1 MERANTIL
9 SGGTVVTMNQ
19 QFDIVRDGAVVISGN
34 KITAVG
40 ERAAILSQYEAD
52 EIVDCSGQYILP
64 GLVNAHTHVPMT
76 LLRGLAD
83 DLRLDVWLM
92 GYCMPTE
99 REFVTPEFCQL
110 GTGLACAEMIR
121 SGITS
126 FADMYYFEK
135 DVARATASAGM
146 RGVLGETILKFPA
159 PDAETYEHSLAYA
172 VEFIKEWKG
181 HPLITPALAPHAPYS
196 TTQDMLRECV
206 NVALEHDVPVL
217 IHIAETKLE
226 QDDSVAI
233 HGQTVVP
240 WVEETGLFKA
250 KVLAAHCVHINQG
263 EMRILREHKT
273 TVAHCPTSNLKLAA
287 GIAPV
292 AQMLNERLTVGIG
305 TDGPAS
311 NNDLD
316 MIEEVRLAAILAKT
330 AANDPTAVPARQAL
344 LMATRMGAKALF
356 MDDVGSLESGKLAD
370 VITIDAGPVHNMPQ
384 FDRDPNAIYSRIV
397 YASKSS
403 DVRHVICNGDWLMRD
418 RNLLTIDE
426 AALLQAAAEYAVK
439 VDGFLAVREK
449 DILRKLLAIGGLEQG
464 ESFEVQVKAI
474 LKDEHDLKNLLQ
486 HSDVEIVKSVHYR
499 QYDTYF
505 LFDDPAAGR
514 VRYREDDMLDEHG
527 NVKSVRSRLTYTTTT
542 KERDFHS
549 AVVLSRSRFISKADR
564 PLRFYREYFQP
575 HQERELQ
582 KDRRRWH
589 ILYQGVLFYVNL
601 DRVIKPDLNEVFVE
615 IKSRTWS
622 LSDAENKADRIK
634 RMLDFI
640 GIGETQIIRMEY
652 LEFHKMHS

>member
-135 DVARATASAGM
+135 DVAQATASAGM

-474 LKDEHDLKNLLQ
+474 LKDEHDLENLLQ

-514 VRYREDDMLDEHG
+514 VRYREDDMLDEQG

>member
-1 MERANTIL
+1 
-9 SGGTVVTMNQ
+9 
-19 QFDIVRDGAVVISGN
+19 
-34 KITAVG
+34 
-40 ERAAILSQYEAD
+40 
-52 EIVDCSGQYILP
+52 
-64 GLVNAHTHVPMT
+64 
-76 LLRGLAD
+76 
-83 DLRLDVWLM
+83 
-92 GYCMPTE
+92 
-99 REFVTPEFCQL
+99 
-110 GTGLACAEMIR
+110 
-121 SGITS
+121 
-126 FADMYYFEK
+126 
-135 DVARATASAGM
+135 
-146 RGVLGETILKFPA
+146 
-159 PDAETYEHSLAYA
+159 
-172 VEFIKEWKG
+172 
-181 HPLITPALAPHAPYS
+181 
-196 TTQDMLRECV
+196 
-206 NVALEHDVPVL
+206 
-217 IHIAETKLE
+217 
-226 QDDSVAI
+226 
-233 HGQTVVP
+233 
-240 WVEETGLFKA
+240 
-250 KVLAAHCVHINQG
+250 
-263 EMRILREHKT
+263 
-273 TVAHCPTSNLKLAA
+273 
-287 GIAPV
+287 
-292 AQMLNERLTVGIG
+292 
-305 TDGPAS
+305 
-311 NNDLD
+311 
-316 MIEEVRLAAILAKT
+316 
-330 AANDPTAVPARQAL
+330 
-344 LMATRMGAKALF
+344 MGAKALF
-356 MDDVGSLESGKLAD
+356 MDDVGSLERGKLAD

-397 YASKSS
+397 YASKSN

-474 LKDEHDLKNLLQ
+474 LKDEHDLENLLQ

-514 VRYREDDMLDEHG
+514 VRYREDDMLDEQG

-640 GIGETQIIRMEY
+640 GVGETQIIRMEY